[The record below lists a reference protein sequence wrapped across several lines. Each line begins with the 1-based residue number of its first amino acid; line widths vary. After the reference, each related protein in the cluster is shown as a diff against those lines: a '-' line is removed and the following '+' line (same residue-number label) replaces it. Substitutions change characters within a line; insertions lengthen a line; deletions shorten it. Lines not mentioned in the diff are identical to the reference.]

1 MLLRRPFITP
11 TIINDSPVAR
21 AKVKREF
28 KQIVREAVGYLG
40 AAEVKRIV
48 HDVTIG
54 RQGNTPDE
62 KRNARILAEW
72 DAAGSVTQ
80 ETFAGNFCQK
90 YRRENV
96 GAVVRQLRRL
106 LKARRRE
113 AEEKARRDRTL
124 RAALQRKS
132 LLGGQN

>member
-11 TIINDSPVAR
+11 TLITDSPAAR

-28 KQIVREAVGYLG
+28 KEIVREAVGYLG
-40 AAEVKRIV
+40 AAEVRKVV
-48 HDVTIG
+48 HDITKG
-54 RQGNTPDE
+54 RKGNTPDE
-62 KRNARILAEW
+62 GRNARIVAEW

-113 AEEKARRDRTL
+113 AEEKARHDRTL